1 MRFALLVLV
10 SGASALAAAALPA
23 QAVPLPGVAPDSGE
37 YAPRHALPNGRQLV
51 VVYVGMTGCGASRD
65 PELKRAV
72 RRMKPLVARQ
82 ADSLGRALSIAGVA
96 LDWQPDSG
104 AAYLRSLGMWD
115 EMVVGNNWVN
125 LGAERY
131 IWGEQ
136 GGRPSIPQV
145 IVYERTVRPAKSRI
159 AFGLA
164 RRLGRYV
171 GTEEIIGWVERG
183 APLPRPAAAAER
195 RPPAG

>member
-1 MRFALLVLV
+1 MRSTLLGFVSSASVL
-10 SGASALAAAALPA
+10 AAALPA
-23 QAVPLPGVAPDSGE
+23 QAVPLPGPAPDSGE
-37 YAPRHALPNGRQLV
+37 YAPRYTIPSGRQLV

-96 LDWQPDSG
+96 LDWEADSG

-131 IWGEQ
+131 VWREE
-136 GGRPSIPQV
+136 GGRPAIPQV
-145 IVYERTVRPAKSRI
+145 LVYERSVTPAKRGIVFSP
-159 AFGLA
+159 A
-164 RRLGRYV
+164 RRLGRYL
-171 GTEEIIGWVERG
+171 GTEEIVGWVERG
-183 APLPRPAAAAER
+183 APLPRPTAAKR
-195 RPPAG
+195 RLRAG

>member
-1 MRFALLVLV
+1 MRFALLVGVV
-10 SGASALAAAALPA
+10 SGATALAAAALPA
-23 QAVPLPGVAPDSGE
+23 QAVPPPGAAPDSGE
-37 YAPRHALPNGRQLV
+37 YAPRHTLPTGRQFL
-51 VVYVGMTGCGASRD
+51 VVYVGLTGCGASRD

-96 LDWQPDSG
+96 LDWQADSG
-104 AAYLRSLGMWD
+104 AAYLRSLGAWD

-131 IWGEQ
+131 IWGER
-136 GGRPSIPQV
+136 GG
-145 IVYERTVRPAKSRI
+145 
-159 AFGLA
+159 
-164 RRLGRYV
+164 
-171 GTEEIIGWVERG
+171 
-183 APLPRPAAAAER
+183 